1 MAAESDSPKHLQP
14 LDLIFSCN
22 ICHDSISDIPSPP
35 PDEKELEGIR
45 KPVAKLWM
53 TECAHL
59 ICAKHLEGGAPPF
72 HPAGQAPRAVC
83 PVCVNRQNNR
93 ALKQMVAWMRYD
105 SSSSASSHMEL
116 QSPLNIVI
124 CRRHTP
130 ISKTKQTE

>member
-22 ICHDSISDIPSPP
+22 ICHDSISDMPNPL

-59 ICAKHLEGGAPPF
+59 ICAKHLEGG
-72 HPAGQAPRAVC
+72 
-83 PVCVNRQNNR
+83 
-93 ALKQMVAWMRYD
+93 
-105 SSSSASSHMEL
+105 
-116 QSPLNIVI
+116 
-124 CRRHTP
+124 
-130 ISKTKQTE
+130 